1 MIKVEKEKKMGRPYT
16 SGTQKSITKRARMTE
31 QDVGKLQFCCKQLGK
46 TESEII
52 RLGIEKV
59 YLELKK

>member
-1 MIKVEKEKKMGRPYT
+1 VIQVEKKKIGRPY
-16 SGTQKSITKRARMTE
+16 SAGSEKSITKRARMTE
-31 QDVGKLQFCCKQLGK
+31 QDIEKLRFCCEQLGK

-59 YLELKK
+59 YLGLKE

>member
-1 MIKVEKEKKMGRPYT
+1 MIQVEKKKIGRPY
-16 SGTQKSITKRARMTE
+16 SAGSEKSITKRARMTE
-31 QDVGKLQFCCKQLGK
+31 QEKLRFCCEQLGK

-59 YLELKK
+59 YLGLKE

>member
-1 MIKVEKEKKMGRPYT
+1 MIQVEKKKIGRPY
-16 SGTQKSITKRARMTE
+16 SAGSEKSITKRARMTE
-31 QDVGKLQFCCKQLGK
+31 QDIEKLRFCCEQLGK

-59 YLELKK
+59 YLGLKE

>member
-1 MIKVEKEKKMGRPYT
+1 
-16 SGTQKSITKRARMTE
+16 MTE
-31 QDVGKLQFCCKQLGK
+31 QDIEKLRFCCEQLGK

-59 YLELKK
+59 YLGLKE

>member
-1 MIKVEKEKKMGRPYT
+1 MRTVEKKKMGRPYS
-16 SGTQKSITKRARMTE
+16 SGAEKNITKRARMTE
-31 QDVGKLQFCCKQLGK
+31 QDVEKLRFCCEQLKK